1 MAWIKV
7 KDMQGKIY
15 TVPESVFK
23 NSYESS
29 GVLVRVEEP
38 KPQKKPK
45 VEVEEVDSE
54 IQRPEENEFN
64 SYSKNKKKAGV

>member
-7 KDMQGKIY
+7 KDMQGKVY
-15 TVPESVFK
+15 SVPESVFK

-38 KPQKKPK
+38 KPQKKSK
-45 VEVEEVDSE
+45 VEVEEIDTKIQQHEGSE
-54 IQRPEENEFN
+54 VSSN
-64 SYSKNKKKAGV
+64 YKNKKKAGV

>member
-7 KDMQGKIY
+7 RNMHGEIY
-15 TVPESVFK
+15 EVPISVFK

-29 GVLVRVEEP
+29 GVLVRVDEP
-38 KPQKKPK
+38 KPQKKLK

-54 IQRPEENEFN
+54 IQRHQKDEFS

>member
-7 KDMQGKIY
+7 RNMQGEIY
-15 TVPESVFK
+15 EVPISVFK

-29 GVLVRVEEP
+29 GVLVRVDEP

-45 VEVEEVDSE
+45 VEVEKVDSE
-54 IQRPEENEFN
+54 IRRHQEDEFN

>member
-7 KDMQGKIY
+7 KNMQGKVY
-15 TVPESVFK
+15 TIPEPVFK
-23 NSYESS
+23 NSHQSS

-38 KPQKKPK
+38 KPQKKSK
-45 VEVEEVDSE
+45 VEVEEVDTE

-64 SYSKNKKKAGV
+64 THSQNKKKARV

>member
-7 KDMQGKIY
+7 RNMQGEIY
-15 TVPESVFK
+15 EVPISVFK

-38 KPQKKPK
+38 KPQKKSK
-45 VEVEEVDSE
+45 VEVVEVDTE
-54 IQRPEENEFN
+54 IQRHQENEFN
-64 SYSKNKKKAGV
+64 THSQNKQKARV

>member
-7 KDMQGKIY
+7 KDMCGDVYSI
-15 TVPESVFK
+15 PESVFK
-23 NSYESS
+23 NLYENS

-38 KPQKKPK
+38 KPQKKNK

-54 IQRPEENEFN
+54 IQQPKTDEFN
-64 SYSKNKKKAGV
+64 SNSKNKKKAGV